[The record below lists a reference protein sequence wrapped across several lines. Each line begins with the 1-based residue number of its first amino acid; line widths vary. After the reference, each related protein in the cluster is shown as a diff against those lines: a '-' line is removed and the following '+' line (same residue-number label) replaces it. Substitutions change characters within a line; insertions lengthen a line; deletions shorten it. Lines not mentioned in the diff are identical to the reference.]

1 MRRLGG
7 IEPGYFNARTPEQ
20 RGLSAAS
27 FFYSLPWPG

>member
-7 IEPGYFNARTPEQ
+7 IEPGYFDTRTPEQ

-27 FFYSLPWPG
+27 FFQ